1 VERDIRG
8 QADAHELRVEVITDI
23 DALAA
28 LEPAWNRLLLRSPAS
43 SAFASPA
50 WLLTWYRHFEKP
62 GGVYAV
68 TVWRGDELVGLA
80 PFART
85 GPRPAQGGL
94 PGFQLLV
101 SAGTEHGD
109 YGEPLLGA
117 DAGPVAEAIAEHLAT
132 FVREHHAAVN
142 MRRLHTGGATLP
154 AVEAREDITVMPMGQ
169 AAEAALVRF
178 DLMDDAEREL
188 DRLARK
194 HGIPRRLRRLAE
206 DRGPVGYV
214 IDDPDTGAALDDMRE
229 QLRER
234 WEPGTG
240 PRMFS
245 SPKLERFTRALI
257 CALIVAGLGCVSSL
271 TVRDERA
278 AISTVTRVGGRH
290 LSDNASFASHLAPY
304 GVGQAE
310 LYHMLRS
317 ALAGGATEVDLRA
330 GDFPYKHR
338 WANATRGSR
347 SVVLL
352 PAGARRP
359 VVVAARRITMSIRAR
374 SLRRDA
380 GEADEAD
387 EADEAVLEA

>member
-1 VERDIRG
+1 
-8 QADAHELRVEVITDI
+8 
-23 DALAA
+23 
-28 LEPAWNRLLLRSPAS
+28 
-43 SAFASPA
+43 
-50 WLLTWYRHFEKP
+50 
-62 GGVYAV
+62 
-68 TVWRGDELVGLA
+68 
-80 PFART
+80 
-85 GPRPAQGGL
+85 
-94 PGFQLLV
+94 
-101 SAGTEHGD
+101 
-109 YGEPLLGA
+109 
-117 DAGPVAEAIAEHLAT
+117 
-132 FVREHHAAVN
+132 
-142 MRRLHTGGATLP
+142 
-154 AVEAREDITVMPMGQ
+154 
-169 AAEAALVRF
+169 
-178 DLMDDAEREL
+178 
-188 DRLARK
+188 
-194 HGIPRRLRRLAE
+194 
-206 DRGPVGYV
+206 
-214 IDDPDTGAALDDMRE
+214 
-229 QLRER
+229 
-234 WEPGTG
+234 
-240 PRMFS
+240 MFS

>member
-8 QADAHELRVEVITDI
+8 QADAHVLRVEVITDI